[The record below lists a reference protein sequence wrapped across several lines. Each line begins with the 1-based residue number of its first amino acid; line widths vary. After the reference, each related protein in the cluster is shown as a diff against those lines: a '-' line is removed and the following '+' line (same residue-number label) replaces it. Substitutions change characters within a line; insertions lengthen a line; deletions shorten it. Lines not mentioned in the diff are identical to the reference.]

1 MSYQIRLST
10 CSGLR
15 QRAALA
21 MALCGALCLTPQ
33 AVAKTAIEEM
43 VVVANHLPTP
53 SYLVGSAFSVL
64 DTEAFAERIHFDP
77 SALFRNLP
85 SLNVS
90 QTGGFGG
97 LTEIRL
103 RGSESNH
110 TLVLIDGI
118 EANDPANGAAF
129 NLAQLAGTS
138 IERIELLR
146 GPQSARYGAEAIGGV
161 IAIYTRPRIAAA
173 QAIEQSLD
181 LGVETG
187 SHGFHLGQL
196 RAQMQQPVGA
206 AQWDNRFSAT
216 RALTNGSNTSPFGSE
231 SDGYRNRSWSA
242 DSSLYWAQ
250 GGELGISVRQ
260 THSSSDGDPQD
271 FAFPAGPTQGLVI
284 DGDENNT
291 ARQRLVALHAG
302 AKTGAWEHD
311 LRLSQNASQTR
322 FRKDGLYNSGLQGRL
337 NKVDLSSAR
346 NFSSGHLTHALALGL
361 QYEQRRFR
369 NFSATLAG
377 ANHQASDR
385 QHSQFA
391 EYLVKGATRS
401 LSISARHDNNER
413 FANLTTW
420 RVTATQAL
428 PRRLRLHGSWG
439 EGSANPTFFELFG
452 FIPDSFAGNPGLK
465 PEYSKGWDMGMGG
478 SHVDDRYR
486 WDLTYFRSRL
496 HDEII
501 TAFGP
506 APNYLSR
513 PENLVG
519 ASKRTGWEL
528 SADADVSQQLS
539 VSAHFTWLDSTDANG
554 QREVRR
560 PGQSGAV
567 NAHLAFAGGRGKASL
582 AWVYN
587 GRMQDNEF
595 IYATPA
601 TRAEIKAVN
610 LVNVGMS
617 FALSDTATVF
627 LRGHNLLDKEYEQVL
642 GYRAPGITGSMGVI
656 VSLR

>member
-1 MSYQIRLST
+1 
-10 CSGLR
+10 
-15 QRAALA
+15 
-21 MALCGALCLTPQ
+21 MAL
-33 AVAKTAIEEM
+33 
-43 VVVANHLPTP
+43 
-53 SYLVGSAFSVL
+53 Y
-64 DTEAFAERIHFDP
+64 
-77 SALFRNLP
+77 
-85 SLNVS
+85 
-90 QTGGFGG
+90 
-97 LTEIRL
+97 
-103 RGSESNH
+103 
-110 TLVLIDGI
+110 
-118 EANDPANGAAF
+118 
-129 NLAQLAGTS
+129 
-138 IERIELLR
+138 
-146 GPQSARYGAEAIGGV
+146 
-161 IAIYTRPRIAAA
+161 
-173 QAIEQSLD
+173 
-181 LGVETG
+181 
-187 SHGFHLGQL
+187 
-196 RAQMQQPVGA
+196 
-206 AQWDNRFSAT
+206 
-216 RALTNGSNTSPFGSE
+216 
-231 SDGYRNRSWSA
+231 
-242 DSSLYWAQ
+242 
-250 GGELGISVRQ
+250 
-260 THSSSDGDPQD
+260 
-271 FAFPAGPTQGLVI
+271 
-284 DGDENNT
+284 
-291 ARQRLVALHAG
+291 AG
-302 AKTGAWEHD
+302 ANTGAWEHD

-337 NKVDLSSAR
+337 NKVDWSSAR

-465 PEYSKGWDMGMGG
+465 PEYSKGWDVGMGG
-478 SHVDDRYR
+478 SHVDDRHR

-519 ASKRTGWEL
+519 ASMRTGWEL

-539 VSAHFTWLDSTDANG
+539 LSAHFTWLDSTDANG

-601 TRAEIKAVN
+601 TRAEIKAVS